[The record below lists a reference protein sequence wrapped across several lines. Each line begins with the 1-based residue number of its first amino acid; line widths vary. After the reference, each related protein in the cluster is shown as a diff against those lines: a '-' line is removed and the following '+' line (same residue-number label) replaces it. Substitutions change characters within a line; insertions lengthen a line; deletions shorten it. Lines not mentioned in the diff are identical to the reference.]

1 MIVERSGATVA
12 VVVAALVAGC
22 DRAMPE
28 TPVVTTVDSPGAVAL
43 KGQVWADN
51 WFAFY
56 LGDRLIAE
64 DSTPISTERSFNAE
78 AFGFNAD
85 YPLQLNVVAK
95 DFKEND
101 TGLEYI
107 GRRNQQLGD
116 GGFIA
121 QFSDVATGATVAV
134 SNADWRCMV
143 IHEAPVDRARV
154 DEAEPLPGIA
164 PCEFATSEEPDGWRH
179 LGFDDREWPSAV
191 EFSAADVR
199 PKGGYDGIRWR
210 EDARL
215 IWSTDLETH
224 NTLLCRMTVAGP
236 QQ

>member
-1 MIVERSGATVA
+1 MERRGATVA
-12 VVVAALVAGC
+12 VLVVALVAGC
-22 DRAMPE
+22 DGAMPE

-43 KGQVWADN
+43 KGEVWADN

-56 LGDRLIAE
+56 LGDRLIVE
-64 DSTPISTERSFNAE
+64 DSTAISTERSFNAE
-78 AFGFNAD
+78 AFVFNAD
-85 YPLQLNVVAK
+85 YPLQLNVIAK

-121 QFSDVATGATVAV
+121 QFSEVATGATVAV

-143 IHEAPVDRARV
+143 IHEAPMDRACV

-164 PCEFATSEEPDGWRH
+164 PCEFTSSEEPDGWRR
-179 LGFDDREWPSAV
+179 LGFDDREWPRAV

-215 IWSTDLETH
+215 IWSGDLETH
-224 NTLLCRMTVAGP
+224 NTVLCRMTVAGP